1 MAKQELQNTDSFD
14 EMKRR
19 ALEDYESENSD
30 DAVVPE
36 DDEDDEE
43 NAEEEDGGENEEAI
57 EEEVVEEIEEEEK
70 EVVKAEKETKKET
83 KKEKKART
91 KKELNEKE
99 IKETIEKY
107 TDDEDLKEDKFGHV
121 SLRTIIGGDIFQ
133 SRFFLKQIAFIFF
146 VVILLLLY
154 TGNRYASQQDI
165 ITIDSLELQLQEER
179 YKVLTQSSELTNAT
193 RQSKVEEQLL
203 EMGDTSLFS
212 SHTPPYEIKREEIK
226 RKEMENK

>member
-1 MAKQELQNTDSFD
+1 MAKKELQNTDSFD

-19 ALEDYESENSD
+19 ALEDYESEDVD
-30 DAVVPE
+30 DAVVP
-36 DDEDDEE
+36 DDDEEEEDDEE
-43 NAEEEDGGENEEAI
+43 NAEEEENEVI
-57 EEEVVEEIEEEEK
+57 EEEVK
-70 EVVKAEKETKKET
+70 EKETEDKEEKKER
-83 KKEKKART
+83 KART
-91 KKELNEKE
+91 KKDQHEKE

-121 SLRTIIGGDIFQ
+121 SLRSIIGGDIFQ

-203 EMGDTSLFS
+203 EMGDTTLFS
-212 SHTPPYEIKREEIK
+212 SHTPPFEIKSESPSDVTKEE
-226 RKEMENK
+226 

>member
-1 MAKQELQNTDSFD
+1 MAKKELQNTDSFD

-19 ALEDYESENSD
+19 ALEDYESEDVD
-30 DAVVPE
+30 DAVVP
-36 DDEDDEE
+36 DDDEEEEDDEE
-43 NAEEEDGGENEEAI
+43 NADEENADEEENEVI
-57 EEEVVEEIEEEEK
+57 EEEAKEKEKEDKEEK
-70 EVVKAEKETKKET
+70 KER
-83 KKEKKART
+83 KART
-91 KKELNEKE
+91 KKDQHEKE

-121 SLRTIIGGDIFQ
+121 SLRSIIGGDIFQ

-203 EMGDTSLFS
+203 EIGDTTLFS
-212 SHTPPYEIKREEIK
+212 SHTPPFEIKSESPSDVTKEE
-226 RKEMENK
+226 